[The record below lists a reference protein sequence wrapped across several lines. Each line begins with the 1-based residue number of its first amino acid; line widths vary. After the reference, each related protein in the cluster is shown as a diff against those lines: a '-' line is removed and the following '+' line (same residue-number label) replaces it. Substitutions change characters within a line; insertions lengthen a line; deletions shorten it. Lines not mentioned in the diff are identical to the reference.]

1 MEKSDKKR
9 ILTRVLVVLAAL
21 TLLSCCF
28 LGSTFARY
36 VTSANGSGTVG
47 VAKWDITISG
57 DGIGTTAVSFSDL
70 SPDADTGGKGAIHS
84 TGYYLIATIT
94 NSGDVN
100 ASVTFG
106 ATGDPTAT
114 LASGVTADT
123 EGYNT
128 YYSQTNTTSMFSIA
142 FYEDDSGT
150 RLSSGFTLAVKET
163 KTIYAKVTWTTI
175 DDATDTW
182 YGENVESVTWTL
194 TYTATQN
201 SELPH
206 VQP

>member
-9 ILTRVLVVLAAL
+9 ILTRVLIVIAAL

-28 LGSTFARY
+28 LGSTFAKY
-36 VTSANGSGTVG
+36 VTDETGTAQVG

-57 DGIGTTAVSFSDL
+57 DGTGTTAASFSDL
-70 SPDADTGGKGAIHS
+70 SPDANIGGKGATHS
-84 TGYYLIATIT
+84 TGYYPIATIT
-94 NSGDVN
+94 NSGEVS

-106 ATGDPTAT
+106 ATGGPTAT
-114 LASGVTADT
+114 HASGVTAET

-128 YYSQTNTTSMFSIA
+128 YYSQTNTNSMFSIA
-142 FYEDDSGT
+142 FYSDDSGT
-150 RLSSGFTLAVKET
+150 PLSSGYTLAAG
-163 KTIYAKVTWTTI
+163 KTLNIYAKVTWTTI

-194 TYTATQN
+194 SYTATQN
-201 SELPH
+201 SETAPA
-206 VQP
+206 QP

>member
-36 VTSANGSGTVG
+36 VTSASGSGTVS
-47 VAKWDITISG
+47 VAKWNITISG
-57 DGIGTTAVSFSDL
+57 NGIGSSPVSFETL
-70 SPDADTGGKGAIHS
+70 SPDADTGGKDATHS
-84 TGYYLIATIT
+84 TGYYPIATIE
-94 NSGDVN
+94 NAGKVN

-106 ATGDPTAT
+106 ATGGPKAT
-114 LASGVTADT
+114 FGDGVTSKT
-123 EGYNT
+123 EGYFT
-128 YYSQTNTTSMFSIA
+128 YYSEANTTSMFSIA
-142 FYEDDSGT
+142 FYEDVSGT
-150 RLSSGFTLAVKET
+150 SLPSGFTLAAGET

-182 YGENVESVTWTL
+182 YGKNVTSVSWTL
-194 TYTATQN
+194 SYTATQN
-201 SELPH
+201 SELP
-206 VQP
+206 